1 MLPVW
6 CVAASITVKRWF
18 FCTTILPAEQPF
30 FFQTESTKFIP
41 NQQVNLFHKML
52 RHKTT
57 KEISTNKPEYARV
70 WYVWELSHQFIS
82 KQIAFWLLIANMQI
96 NLFDGYHK
104 NLNKQIPH
112 PFTDQLRVG
121 KGWAGQAGWVRPAA
135 NECFVVWKKWRHC

>member
-1 MLPVW
+1 MLQHR
-6 CVAASITVKRWF
+6 SLSRDDF
-18 FCTTILPAEQPF
+18 FAPPYSQLSNHSFSKLRALNSFQINRLTF
-30 FFQTESTKFIP
+30 FTKCWD
-41 NQQVNLFHKML
+41 
-52 RHKTT
+52 T
-57 KEISTNKPEYARV
+57 KPLKKFNEYAWICRSF
-70 WYVWELSHQFIS
+70 VWELSHQFIS

-121 KGWAGQAGWVRPAA
+121 EGWAGQAVVVWVKPAA